1 MKMIILFWEVD
12 LPTDL
17 SAEGFVLLGD
27 YTEDDWTHRYFLY
40 TRGIEEWE
48 NARDRAETLDVHMF
62 IPNFGLRS
70 LGS

>member
-1 MKMIILFWEVD
+1 MIIPFWEVD

-40 TRGIEEWE
+40 TTEELRSGRMQE
-48 NARDRAETLDVHMF
+48 DRADARWRHVYPKF
-62 IPNFGLRS
+62 
-70 LGS
+70 LG